1 MRTEQTKTVH
11 IKNGHAFLNR
21 NAQRIVDEMID
32 NADRFGIAHSR
43 GRLGEHLIDAGAHA
57 PGGTDA
63 GLRIIEICMG
73 GLGTVAAQLDRS
85 GGRWPLGIHV
95 RSSQPVLACLA
106 SQYAGWNLS
115 HEKYFAMGSGPV
127 RALART
133 EPLFEEIAYQEPN
146 ARSSVIVLEA
156 AAPPPPEVVEKVIR
170 ATGLRAE
177 ALTFIYAPTQ
187 SLTGSVQIVG
197 RVLEVALHKAH
208 DLKFPLD
215 AIIDGAGYAP
225 LPAPHPDFLQAM
237 GRTNDAII
245 YGGLVQLFVR
255 GPASDARALA
265 EKLPS
270 RTSRD
275 YGQPF
280 AEIFKAFK
288 GDFYAI
294 DPHLF
299 SPAEVSVTA
308 IESGETFRSGGPD
321 HAMLERSLG

>member
-1 MRTEQTKTVH
+1 MR
-11 IKNGHAFLNR
+11 NGKALLNR
-21 NAQRIVDEMID
+21 NAQYIVDDMID
-32 NADRFGIAHSR
+32 NADRLRIAHSR
-43 GRLGEHLIDAGAHA
+43 GSLGEHLIDAGANE
-57 PGGTDA
+57 PGGIEA
-63 GLRIIEICMG
+63 GLRIVEICMG
-73 GLGTVAAQLDRS
+73 GLGTVSTQLDRN
-85 GGRWPLGIHV
+85 GGRWPLGINV

-115 HEKYFAMGSGPV
+115 HGKYFAMGSGPV
-127 RALART
+127 RTLARVET
-133 EPLFEEIAYQEPN
+133 LFEEITYEEPN
-146 ARSSVIVLEA
+146 AKTSVIVLET
-156 AAPPPPEVVEKVIR
+156 AAPPPPEIVEKVSQ
-170 ATGLRAE
+170 ATGLRAQ

-215 AIIDGAGYAP
+215 AIVDGAGYAP

-255 GPASDARALA
+255 GPASHAQALA
-265 EKLPS
+265 EQLPS

-280 AEIFKAFK
+280 ADIFKAFK

-299 SPAEVSVTA
+299 SPAEVIVTA
-308 IESGETFRSGGPD
+308 IESGETFRSGGID
-321 HAMLERSLG
+321 NAMLERSLG